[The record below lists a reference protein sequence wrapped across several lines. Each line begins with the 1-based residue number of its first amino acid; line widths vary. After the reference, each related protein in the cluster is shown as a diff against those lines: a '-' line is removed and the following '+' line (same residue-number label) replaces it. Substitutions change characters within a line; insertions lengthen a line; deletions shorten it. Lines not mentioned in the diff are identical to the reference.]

1 MYLEKA
7 RLAGLTPSV
16 QIFIARVACAHSTV
30 CTLPPQTA
38 AELRALFA
46 HDLMGVVAFML
57 HLLVHRAQLA
67 FGAGNKLIIVL
78 EFARD
83 TFFACA
89 VI

>member
-1 MYLEKA
+1 MSLEKA

-16 QIFIARVACAHSTV
+16 QIFIARVACALSPV

-46 HDLMGVVAFML
+46 HDLMGVIAFVL
-57 HLLVHRAQLA
+57 HLLVHRTKLA
-67 FGAGNKLIIVL
+67 FGAGNKLMIVL